1 MPQTR
6 SILTVCQAY
15 FMRLSYF
22 LILLSALF
30 TVLWTGLCAAGVW
43 PWLELPIGFAGQPY
57 ENAGKL
63 VQIGLMV
70 LALML
75 AFYLPA
81 HNRIAA
87 LEHSHRDFRISV
99 TDVTRAYHEAH
110 AADRRGAFRLA
121 SEFDA
126 VKERLAYLRE
136 HPDLGDLEPELL
148 EVAAEM
154 SHVSHELAKIY
165 SDEKIDRARTFLKQ
179 RQQEVERFNERL
191 EDARIVVHELRQWCR
206 DMDLEESVA
215 KAQLQRVREELFEL
229 LPELSAQLQDPP
241 DPRGTTHSVVRM
253 TQKRPPD

>member
-1 MPQTR
+1 MRQTR
-6 SILTVCQAY
+6 SLVIVLQAY

-22 LILLSALF
+22 LIILSALF
-30 TVLWTGLCAAGVW
+30 AVVWTLLCAVGVW
-43 PWLELPIGFAGQPY
+43 PWLELPIGFGGQAY
-57 ENAGKL
+57 ENAGRVFQL
-63 VQIGLMV
+63 GLTA
-70 LALML
+70 LTLML
-75 AFYLPA
+75 AFFLPA
-81 HNRIAA
+81 HSRLAE

-99 TDVTRAYHEAH
+99 TDVARAYHEAH
-110 AADRRGAFRLA
+110 AADRRGTFQLA

-154 SHVSHELAKIY
+154 SHVSHELAKVY
-165 SDEKIDRARTFLKQ
+165 SDEKVDRARTFLKQ
-179 RQQEVERFNERL
+179 RQQEVDRFNTRL
-191 EDARIVVHELRQWCR
+191 EDARIVVQELRQWCR
-206 DMDLEESVA
+206 DVDLEESVA

-241 DPRGTTHSVVRM
+241 EPGGSSHSVVPM

>member
-1 MPQTR
+1 
-6 SILTVCQAY
+6 
-15 FMRLSYF
+15 MRLSYF
-22 LILLSALF
+22 LILLCALG
-30 TVLWTGLCAAGVW
+30 TVLWTALSAAGIW
-43 PWLELPIGFAGQPY
+43 PWLELPIGLAGQPY
-57 ENAGKL
+57 ENGGKL

-81 HNRIAA
+81 HARIAA

-99 TDVTRAYHEAH
+99 TDVARAYHEAH
-110 AADRRGAFRLA
+110 AADRRGAFQLA

-165 SDEKIDRARTFLKQ
+165 SDEKVDRARTFLKQ
-179 RQQEVERFNERL
+179 RQQEVDRFNERL
-191 EDARIVVHELRQWCR
+191 EDARIVVQELRQWCR
-206 DMDLEESVA
+206 DVDLEESVA

-229 LPELSAQLQDPP
+229 LPELSVQLQDPP
-241 DPRGTTHSVVRM
+241 EPGGTSHSVVPM